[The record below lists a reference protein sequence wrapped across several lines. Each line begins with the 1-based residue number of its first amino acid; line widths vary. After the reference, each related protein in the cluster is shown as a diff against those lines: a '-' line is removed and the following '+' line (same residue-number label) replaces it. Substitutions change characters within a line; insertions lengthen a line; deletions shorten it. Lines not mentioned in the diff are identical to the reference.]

1 MAVVLTSGQKLT
13 LERLNKN
20 DFEPIKQADIT
31 RLLGKMLD
39 TESTAKQVVPKVIE
53 YEKTKFPSKSVSDI
67 QKYITKKLKAS
78 DDRAMFREVLSQG
91 DYSSFPDVTKEK
103 GKGKVNQ
110 QMFTENLP
118 PQKITGGAKGAP
130 SKPNG
135 SSSELDTLLDKLLSG
150 GDPDSVHVEA
160 EKKDPFSGPGRTVGG
175 DVVPSEPG
183 QPSTGLDF
191 SSFFKE
197 GSKAYKENQATV
209 DKLKKA
215 LTKQK
220 LDDGSWFTSIASMEV
235 PELEILQQVVN
246 FTPLGFSKKDKDNFG
261 KMLSRDPS
269 EMNSISTADGLKLVG
284 KMLVNPD
291 SIGTLLKTRGEQLS
305 GDAKEG
311 LDKFWRKVTGQ
322 KPPKDE
328 ELGSLEDIVQ
338 GRRDK
343 ISKDKKRHADLDRLN
358 GKEPTT
364 TPDKTNQLPIKDIG
378 GGKTAISLDDLD
390 NLPTIDLETGEV
402 KAGRRHKSNMT
413 PEELLR
419 PPPIPGFKESSATQ
433 DAFSFLRGL
442 FIPDFSNTTDKEK
455 ALIKLKE
462 SDPSAYNKYQDAM
475 KKYEYTKKKLA
486 LTKSSEIDLSI
497 HKDQIKR
504 TFDFSRSLLEKASS
518 LGELSSDQ
526 IETIYDVSGSLEDV
540 ISGDVKIT
548 YSDLGKFQRAI
559 FSMIPQDVLRGGGT
573 DFADYVKDMKKALGS
588 AFDGDSDLSDDYSY
602 ITKVATET
610 GDLADIEEEVEE
622 KDGDNPSEDQPEE
635 DPPEEGSVKEVP
647 LDTSSSKHDGNNDW
661 ASLRPRMAWGGT
673 DSMFFRKEEEVQQAN
688 LISEAMGI
696 EASGWGNGSDNS
708 LYKMNLVQDAMRYSK
723 CFAMPQPAPPDPL
736 QLPSK
741 FIQMTTPIMVAGYA
755 PTNRSFEVARDPYKF
770 GQYQNFK
777 PAYQQTVYPSV
788 EQKVQTGQY
797 PYVADLRTG
806 GQEQSVSKW
815 DYLENLRWT
824 HG

>member
-1 MAVVLTSGQKLT
+1 MAVVLTRGQKLT

-39 TESTAKQVVPKVIE
+39 TESTAKEVVPKVIE

-67 QKYITKKLKAS
+67 QKYLTKKIKAK
-78 DDRAMFREVLSQG
+78 DDRIMFREVLSQG
-91 DYSSFPDVTKEK
+91 DYSSFPEVSK
-103 GKGKVNQ
+103 GKKAQNAK
-110 QMFTENLP
+110 MFTEELP
-118 PQKITGGAKGAP
+118 QQPSSKTGK
-130 SKPNG
+130 SNG
-135 SSSELDTLLDKLLSG
+135 SSSELNDLLDKLLAG
-150 GDPDSVHVEA
+150 GDPDSVEA
-160 EKKDPFSGPGRTVGG
+160 EKKDTTTQDRFSGPGRTVGG
-175 DVVPSEPG
+175 DVVPSEPV

-197 GSKAYKENQATV
+197 GSKAYKENKATV
-209 DKLKKA
+209 EKLKKA
-215 LTKQK
+215 LTKQN
-220 LDDGSWFTSIASMEV
+220 LEDGSWFTSIASMEV

-246 FTPLGFSKKDKDNFG
+246 LTPLGFSKKDKDDFG

-269 EMNSISTADGLKLVG
+269 QMNAISTTDGLKLVG

-305 GDAKEG
+305 GDAVEG
-311 LDKFWRKVTGQ
+311 LDKWWRKATGQ

-328 ELGSLEDIVQ
+328 QLGSLEDIVQ

-343 ISKDKKRHADLDRLN
+343 ISKDEKRQADLDRLN
-358 GKEPTT
+358 GKEPST
-364 TPDKTNQLPIKDIG
+364 TPDRTNQLPIKDIG
-378 GGKTAISLDDLD
+378 GGRTVVSLKDLD

-402 KAGRRHKSNMT
+402 IPGRGDKSNMT

-442 FIPDFSNTTDKEK
+442 FIPDFSVGTDKEK
-455 ALIKLKE
+455 ALRKLKE

-540 ISGDVKIT
+540 MSGDVKIT

-573 DFADYVKDMKKALGS
+573 DFADYIKDMKKALGTE
-588 AFDGDSDLSDDYSY
+588 FDGDSDLSDDYSY
-602 ITKVATET
+602 ITEVSTET
-610 GDLADIEEEVEE
+610 DDIADIEEEVEE
-622 KDGDNPSEDQPEE
+622 KDGDNPPEE
-635 DPPEEGSVKEVP
+635 PEPPAEGSVQEVS
-647 LDTSSSKHDGNNDW
+647 LDTSSSKQDGKDDW

-673 DSMFFRKEEEVQQAN
+673 DSMFVRKEKEVQQAN
-688 LISEAMGI
+688 LISEAVGI

-723 CFAMPQPAPPDPL
+723 CFAMPAPAPQDPL

-741 FIQMTTPIMVAGYA
+741 FIQMTKPIMVAGYA
-755 PTNRSFEVARDPYKF
+755 PTGRSFEVARDPYKF

-777 PAYQQTVYPSV
+777 PSYQQTVYPTI
-788 EQKVQTGQY
+788 EQRVQTGEY

-806 GQEQSVSKW
+806 GQEQDISKW

-824 HG
+824 Q